1 MSVNSVTQRRQLF
14 PEMTIEQIFVDV
26 FSIPRA
32 NITDMLQL
40 RDIPSWDSMTHM
52 VLITRI
58 EEMFKVELTGD
69 EIADL
74 RSVADVRAVLD
85 RRGIQK

>member
-1 MSVNSVTQRRQLF
+1 MTQRRQLF

>member
-1 MSVNSVTQRRQLF
+1 
-14 PEMTIEQIFVDV
+14 MTIEQIFVDV